1 MIVRS
6 RRPSGRPM
14 GFTLI
19 ELLVVIAIIAVLIA
33 LLLPAV
39 QAAREA
45 ARRAQC
51 TSNLKQI
58 GVALH
63 NYVSSFGVFPP
74 GYVSSIDPTVL
85 DACNQDAENQH
96 GVDLGSGW
104 AWGSMI
110 LPQLEQQAVFNSIN
124 FNLSVAY
131 HQNDTCSLTA
141 LNVYLC
147 PSDPG
152 PSTIPVFE
160 DPPDPANPGSFN
172 SSHIVD
178 TLSRGNYVGMYGVG
192 EVCAQSGATDS
203 PNNGAGNPPGNP
215 LGQHNGLF
223 YRNSRVGFADIT
235 DGTSNTIAVGERS
248 HNLSYVTWVARSIDG
263 WLGKTSAIEGG
274 TDRFNPSPEE
284 CWTQILG
291 PAGLEDGP
299 RTINNPEAH
308 VEDYWSRH
316 PGGANMLFG
325 DGSVK
330 FLKDGINPGPW
341 RALATRNNGEII
353 SADSF

>member
-1 MIVRS
+1 MRLRNLAGA
-6 RRPSGRPM
+6 RRPRA
-14 GFTLI
+14 FTLI

-45 ARRAQC
+45 ARRIQC
-51 TSNLKQI
+51 TNNMKQI

-63 NYVSSFGVFPP
+63 NYVSAVGVFPP
-74 GYVSSIDPTVL
+74 GYISSTDRTVL

-96 GVDLGSGW
+96 GVDLGAGW

-110 LPQLEQQAVFNSIN
+110 LPYMEQGPLYNSIN
-124 FNLSVAY
+124 FNLSVAF
-131 HQNDTCSLTA
+131 HDNDTCSLTA
-141 LNVYLC
+141 LSVYLC
-147 PSDPG
+147 PSDFG

-172 SSHIVD
+172 ASHIVD
-178 TLSRGNYVGMYGVG
+178 TLSRGNYVGMYGIG
-192 EVCAQSGATDS
+192 EVCAQSGAIDAAN
-203 PNNGAGNPPGNP
+203 NNGAGP
-215 LGQHNGLF
+215 LGQHAGMF
-223 YRNSRVGFADIT
+223 YRNSRVGFADVT

-263 WLGKTSAIEGG
+263 WLGKTSPIEGG
-274 TDRFNPSPEE
+274 TDKFDPSPEE

-291 PAGLEDGP
+291 PAGLEDGT

-308 VEDYWSRH
+308 VEDYWSQH
-316 PGGANMLFG
+316 PGGANMLFA
-325 DGSVK
+325 DGSVR
-330 FLKDGINPGPW
+330 FLKSSISPTPW
-341 RALATRNNGEII
+341 RALATRNFGEVV
-353 SADSF
+353 SSDAY

>member
-1 MIVRS
+1 MRDSSTTDRPI
-6 RRPSGRPM
+6 RRPA

-19 ELLVVIAIIAVLIA
+19 ELLVVIAIISVLIA

-45 ARRAQC
+45 ARRSQC
-51 TSNLKQI
+51 VNNLKQI

-63 NYVSSFGVFPP
+63 NYASATGVFPP
-74 GYVSSIDPTVL
+74 GYVSSIDRTVL
-85 DACNQDAENQH
+85 DACNQDQENQH
-96 GVDLGSGW
+96 GVDLGAGW

-110 LPQLEQQAVFNSIN
+110 LPYLEQPAVYASIN
-124 FNLSVAY
+124 FSLSVAY

-160 DPPDPANPGSFN
+160 DPPDPANVGSY
-172 SSHIVD
+172 SGSHIVD
-178 TLSRGNYVGMYGVG
+178 TLSRGNYVGMYGIG
-192 EVCAQSGATDS
+192 EVCSQSGANDS
-203 PNNGAGNPPGNP
+203 LNNNGAGPV
-215 LGQHNGLF
+215 GQHAGMF
-223 YRNSRVGFADIT
+223 YRNSKVSFADVT

-263 WLGKTSAIEGG
+263 WLGKTSPIEGG
-274 TDRFNPSPEE
+274 TDQFDPSPEE
-284 CWTQILG
+284 CWTQVLG
-291 PAGLEDGP
+291 PAGVEDGP

-316 PGGANMLFG
+316 PGGANMLFA
-325 DGSVK
+325 DGSVR
-330 FLKDGINPGPW
+330 FLKSSINPVPW
-341 RALATRNNGEII
+341 RALATRNFGEIV
-353 SADSF
+353 SADAF

>member
-1 MIVRS
+1 MRATY
-6 RRPSGRPM
+6 RR

-51 TSNLKQI
+51 VNNLKQI

-63 NYVSSFGVFPP
+63 NYVSSVGVFPP
-74 GYVSSIDPTVL
+74 GYVSAVNKTVL
-85 DACNQDAENQH
+85 DACNQDAENTPGQ
-96 GVDLGSGW
+96 GVDIGAGW

-110 LPQLEQQAVFNSIN
+110 LPYLEQQPLYSSIN

-131 HQNDTCSLTA
+131 RQNDTCSLTA
-141 LNVYLC
+141 LAAYLC

-152 PSTIPVFE
+152 PSVVPVFA
-160 DPPDPANPGSFN
+160 DPPDPANPGSYSASN
-172 SSHIVD
+172 IVD
-178 TLSRGNYVGMYGVG
+178 TLSRGNYVGMYGLG
-192 EVCAQSGATDS
+192 EVCAQSGAIDS
-203 PNNGAGNPPGNP
+203 PNNNGAGP
-215 LGQHNGLF
+215 LGQHLGMF
-223 YRNSRVGFADIT
+223 YRNSAVSFAAVS

-263 WLGKTSAIEGG
+263 WLGKTSPIEGG
-274 TDRFNPSPEE
+274 TDQFNPSPEE
-284 CWTQILG
+284 CWTQVLG
-291 PAGLEDGP
+291 PAGLEDGT
-299 RTINNPEAH
+299 RTINQNIAH

-316 PGGANMLFG
+316 PGGANMLFA
-325 DGSVK
+325 DGSVH
-330 FLKDGINPGPW
+330 FLKDSVNPIPW
-341 RALATRNNGEII
+341 RALATRGSGEVI
-353 SADSF
+353 SSDAF

>member
-1 MIVRS
+1 MPGIPRS
-6 RRPSGRPM
+6 ADRVE

-39 QAAREA
+39 QSAREA
-45 ARRAQC
+45 ARRSQC
-51 TSNLKQI
+51 VNNMKQI
-58 GVALH
+58 GVAMH
-63 NYVSSFGVFPP
+63 NYVAAVGVFPP
-74 GYVSSIDPTVL
+74 GYVSAVDPKVL

-96 GVDLGSGW
+96 GVDLGTGW

-110 LPQLEQQAVFNSIN
+110 LPYLDQGPLYNSIN

-131 HQNDTCSLTA
+131 RQNDTCSLTA

-152 PSTIPVFE
+152 PSTIPVFS
-160 DPPDPANPGSFN
+160 DPPDPANPGSFSAVN
-172 SSHIVD
+172 IVD
-178 TLSRGNYVGMYGVG
+178 IVSRGNYVGMFGLG
-192 EVCAQSGATDS
+192 EVCAHSGARDS
-203 PNNGAGNPPGNP
+203 ANNNGNGP
-215 LGQHNGLF
+215 LGQHAGMF
-223 YRNSRVGFADIT
+223 YRNSRTSFAEIS

-263 WLGKTSAIEGG
+263 WLGKTSFVEGG
-274 TDRFNPSPEE
+274 TDKFDPSPEE
-284 CWTQILG
+284 CWVQVLG
-291 PAGLEDGP
+291 PAGLEDGS
-299 RTINNPEAH
+299 RTINQPVAH

-325 DGSVK
+325 DGSVR
-330 FLKDGINPGPW
+330 FLKETISPNTW
-341 RALATRNNGEII
+341 RALATRGFGEVI
-353 SADSF
+353 SAESY

>member
-1 MIVRS
+1 M
-6 RRPSGRPM
+6 PPQH

-51 TSNLKQI
+51 TNNLKQI

-63 NYVSSFGVFPP
+63 NYISAVGVFPP
-74 GYVSSIDPTVL
+74 GYVSAVDPTIL
-85 DACNQDAENQH
+85 DACNQDTENSAS
-96 GVDLGSGW
+96 VDLGTGW

-110 LPQLEQQAVFNSIN
+110 LPYMEQSALYNSIN
-124 FNLSVAY
+124 FNLSVAF
-131 HQNDTCSLTA
+131 HHNDTCSLTS
-141 LNVYLC
+141 LSVHIC

-152 PSTIPVFE
+152 PSVIPVFA
-160 DPPDPANPGSFN
+160 DPPDPANPGTYN
-172 SSHIVD
+172 ASHIVD
-178 TLSRGNYVGMYGVG
+178 TLARGNYVGMYGLG
-192 EVCAQSGATDS
+192 EICSQSGARDS
-203 PNNGAGNPPGNP
+203 ANNNGAGP
-215 LGQHNGLF
+215 LGVHAGIF
-223 YRNSRVGFADIT
+223 YRNSRTSIAEII
-235 DGTSNTIAVGERS
+235 DGTSMTIAVGERS

-263 WLGKTSAIEGG
+263 WLGKTSPIEGG
-274 TDRFNPSPEE
+274 TDLFNPSPEE

-291 PAGLEDGP
+291 PCGLEDGL

-316 PGGANMLFG
+316 PGGANFLFA
-325 DGSVK
+325 DGSVH
-330 FLKDGINPGPW
+330 FLKSTINPIPW
-341 RALATRNNGEII
+341 RALATRAYNEVI
-353 SADSF
+353 SADAF